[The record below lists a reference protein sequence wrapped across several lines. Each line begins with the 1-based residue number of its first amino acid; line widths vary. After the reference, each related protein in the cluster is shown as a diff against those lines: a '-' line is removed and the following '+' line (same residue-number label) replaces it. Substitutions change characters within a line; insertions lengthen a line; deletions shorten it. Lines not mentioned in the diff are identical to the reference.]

1 MFFFMILDTI
11 NSLVLE
17 GWDCLLCTKILLTKL
32 FHISVCDVLPHLLA
46 SNNLKVDVTKQNG
59 KDCDSQDDEVC
70 IVYFQYCVG
79 FFKSY
84 SIKTLVQCWGK
95 SSCQQ
100 GSLWRISGG
109 YARIAIK
116 IMSGDF
122 AVRYKIKKRENE
134 KNV

>member
-1 MFFFMILDTI
+1 MILDTI

-79 FFKSY
+79 FFQVILNKDF
-84 SIKTLVQCWGK
+84 
-95 SSCQQ
+95 
-100 GSLWRISGG
+100 GSVLR
-109 YARIAIK
+109 
-116 IMSGDF
+116 
-122 AVRYKIKKRENE
+122 
-134 KNV
+134 

>member
-1 MFFFMILDTI
+1 MILDII

-70 IVYFQYCVG
+70 LLSILCWFFQVILNKD
-79 FFKSY
+79 F
-84 SIKTLVQCWGK
+84 
-95 SSCQQ
+95 
-100 GSLWRISGG
+100 GSVLR
-109 YARIAIK
+109 
-116 IMSGDF
+116 
-122 AVRYKIKKRENE
+122 
-134 KNV
+134 

>member
-1 MFFFMILDTI
+1 MILDTI

-84 SIKTLVQCWGK
+84 SIKTLVQC
-95 SSCQQ
+95 
-100 GSLWRISGG
+100 
-109 YARIAIK
+109 
-116 IMSGDF
+116 
-122 AVRYKIKKRENE
+122 
-134 KNV
+134 